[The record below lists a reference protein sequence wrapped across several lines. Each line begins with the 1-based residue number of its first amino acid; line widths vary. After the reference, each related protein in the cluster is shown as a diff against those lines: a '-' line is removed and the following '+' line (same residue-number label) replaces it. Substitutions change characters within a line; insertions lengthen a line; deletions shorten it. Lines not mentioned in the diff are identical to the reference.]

1 MQRWLSTFAYRIDMS
16 AWIFVASGV
25 AALALACITVG
36 GVAARAASTK
46 PVRALRYE

>member
-1 MQRWLSTFAYRIDMS
+1 MQRWLSTFAYRVDMS
-16 AWIFVASGV
+16 PWIFVASAL
-25 AALALACITVG
+25 AALAIASLTVA